1 MSTFKSFNQLV
12 TSMLERLSFTQPNL
26 DTKPG
31 TVARDLFVDL
41 PADQLEKLYRIIS
54 IVAEKQSPETAS
66 GTDLDKYAS
75 NFGISRT
82 RGVGASGIVVFTTN
96 SIFED
101 IPIPSGSQVTAKN
114 GVTYNTVGN
123 YIFQSSAKAKY
134 SATANR
140 LKRSLQIA
148 GNNDIYAMEVP
159 VQASRPG
166 TVGNVSSLQI
176 LSNNLQ
182 SEVKVVNLSSMSG
195 GTNQESDNVFRTRI
209 ASVFSG
215 SNTGTSLGYRNAA
228 LTVSGV
234 LDALVVE
241 PGNSLML
248 RDGTETIKVNDGTY
262 RILNSGTGG
271 KVDIYILGKILR
283 EVSESFIFRDQSG
296 TGNVTDERND
306 FVIGSTTTD
315 LTRTSQERRVN
326 AFKTG
331 TLPAQPVYSLVSVYG
346 SQSGLL
352 VEKSVSDLGITSGNY
367 ELIKD
372 ENPDTGGSP
381 FSFDKL
387 HFIDYRKNVVGEN
400 IAKQSLNSTDQASSS
415 VISEIKDIYRD
426 VNISQ
431 ENSFVL
437 LSDKSYI
444 SFLHKPV
451 VNIARIQNKTTG
463 EVYSVESQEID
474 PETGLNM
481 TGLVKISGKNLPNQS
496 DILASDYTW
505 RQFFDKYVDYNGFDS
520 NSLFKDPNVSNVIDW
535 GVSNGIGGEASEISS
550 EDDNT
555 TFKITVANSISR
567 VVSVKLQDVISGTVS
582 LISNVDTGS
591 SFGIVL
597 PSGSSEISNINY
609 VKTSNGLELYNTRE
623 SNGTFSGLTI
633 YLPTDTPA
641 IVGETVSV
649 VYNFN
654 EIYNVENTDAS
665 FSGNIITLPS
675 SDVLSSAGLIG
686 AVINASNLLTPVYID
701 YVEARALVSP
711 SFGMTLLPI
720 TGNDQSN
727 LLFYVNSSS
736 IDLSIQPI
744 AFNYDQDTLLPIS
757 ILKNSPAP
765 LAISITNSS
774 SSGKIKISGTSF
786 GRTTLSGN
794 YGNIFNGT
802 SGNLK
807 SQILEYLE
815 LTSYNTDYYISR
827 IDSVY
832 TLDSKGNKDF
842 SFDMLGY
849 TIKNNAFDSYSSR
862 VDSTIEEYE
871 FILPST
877 PLNTS
882 SSLSSGTK
890 VYIDLVLSKI
900 NDFEEIYFSGNKTM
914 YTSKSYARISRVSA
928 SSGFR
933 NSTGT
938 ISGNM
943 QISFANQPPSNTI
956 YFSDYSFNA
965 PIEGERITV
974 RYNINQLL
982 LDVTNS
988 VENYR
993 PVTADVLVKQAEELK
1008 VDVKGTILINDNR
1021 LGSTDTILENA
1032 SNAIASALSTNIL
1045 GPTVD
1050 YADIIST
1057 VMGVDGVDSVNISLF
1072 NISGNNGR
1080 KSYIKALDNQTINP
1094 GNITLEAVSRKNFR
1108 LT

>member
-31 TVARDLFVDL
+31 TVARDLFIDL
-41 PADQLEKLYRIIS
+41 PADQLEKLYRVIS

-82 RGVGASGIVVFTTN
+82 RGVGASGVVVFTTN
-96 SIFED
+96 SIVED
-101 IPIPSGSQVTAKN
+101 ISIPSGSQVSAKN

-123 YIFQSSAKAKY
+123 YIFQASAKARY
-134 SATANR
+134 AATANR

-148 GNNDIYAMEVP
+148 GNNDIYALEVP
-159 VQASRPG
+159 VQAARSG
-166 TVGNVSSLQI
+166 TSGNVSSLQI
-176 LSNNLQ
+176 LNHNLQ
-182 SEVKVVNLSSMSG
+182 SDLKVVNLSSMSG
-195 GTNQESDNVFRTRI
+195 GTNQESDNIFRTRI

-228 LTVSGV
+228 LTVNGV

-241 PGNSLML
+241 PGNTLML
-248 RDGTETIKVNDGTY
+248 RDGTETIKINDGTY

-271 KVDIYILGKILR
+271 KVDIYVLGKLLR

-331 TLPAQPVYSLVSVYG
+331 VLPAQPVYALVSVYG

-352 VEKSVSDLGITSGNY
+352 LEKSVSELGIVSGNY

-387 HFIDYRKNVVGEN
+387 HFIDYRKNVIGEN
-400 IAKQSLNSTDQASSS
+400 ITKQSNNSIDQTSSS
-415 VISEIKDIYRD
+415 VISEIKNIYRD

-431 ENSFVL
+431 ENSSVL

-444 SFLHKPV
+444 SFLHKPT
-451 VNIARIQNKTTG
+451 VNVARIQNKTTG
-463 EVYSVESQEID
+463 EIYSIESQEID
-474 PETGLNM
+474 PDTGLNNS
-481 TGLVKISGKNLPNQS
+481 GLVKISGKNLPNQS
-496 DILASDYTW
+496 DILAVDYTW
-505 RQFFDKYVDYNGFDS
+505 RQYFDKYVDYNGFES
-520 NSLFKDPNVSNVIDW
+520 NSIFRDPNISNVVDW
-535 GVSNGIGGEASEISS
+535 GVSNGIRGEVSEISS

-555 TFKITVANSISR
+555 TFKITVANNISR
-567 VVSVKLQDVISGTVS
+567 VISVKLHDITSSTVS
-582 LISNVDTGS
+582 SISNVDTGS
-591 SFGIVL
+591 SFGLVL
-597 PSGSSEISNINY
+597 PVGSAEIFNVNY
-609 VKTSNGLELYNTRE
+609 ITTSTGLEIYNT
-623 SNGTFSGLTI
+623 SKSDGTFSGLTI

-641 IVGETVSV
+641 ILGESV
-649 VYNFN
+649 TIAYNYS

-665 FSGNIITLPS
+665 FSQKIITLPS
-675 SDVLSSAGLIG
+675 ADVLSNSNLLNL
-686 AVINASNLLTPVYID
+686 VINASNLLTPIYVD
-701 YVEARALVSP
+701 YVEDRSFVIP
-711 SFGMTLLPI
+711 SFSMALLPA
-720 TGNDQSN
+720 TGNDQNNSI
-727 LLFYVNSSS
+727 FSVNSST
-736 IDLSIQPI
+736 IDSSIQPL
-744 AFNYDQDTLLPIS
+744 AFNFDEDTLLPTS
-757 ILKNSPAP
+757 ILKNSPSP

-774 SSGKIKISGTSF
+774 SAGKIKVSGTSF
-786 GRTTLSGN
+786 SRVTFSGN
-794 YGNIFNGT
+794 YGNIFNGLN
-802 SGNLK
+802 GDLK
-807 SQILEYLE
+807 AQILEYLE
-815 LTSYNTDYYISR
+815 STSYNTDYYISR
-827 IDSVY
+827 IDSIY
-832 TLDSKGNKDF
+832 TLDSQDKKDF
-842 SFDMLGY
+842 SFDILGY
-849 TIKNNAFDSYSSR
+849 YLSNNAFDTFSSR
-862 VDSTIEEYE
+862 INDVLEPYQFSI
-871 FILPST
+871 PPT
-877 PLNTS
+877 PNNTGA
-882 SSLSSGTK
+882 SLSSGTK
-890 VYIDLVLSKI
+890 VYIDCVLSKL
-900 NDFEEIYFSGNKTM
+900 NDSEEIYFSGNKTM
-914 YTSKSYARISRVSA
+914 YTSKAYARISRISA

-933 NSTGT
+933 SSTGS
-938 ISGNM
+938 ISGNI
-943 QISFANQPPSNTI
+943 QVSFANQPPSNTV

-988 VENYR
+988 IENYR

-1008 VDVKGTILINDNR
+1008 VDVKGTILINENR
-1021 LGSTDTILENA
+1021 IGSTDTILENA
-1032 SNAIASALSTNIL
+1032 SNAISSALSTNIL
-1045 GPTVD
+1045 GPTID

-1072 NISGNNGR
+1072 NISGNSGR